1 VGQPSYGERQECSA
15 DLTEGAAVDSHADDD
30 VRMPEGGPEDE
41 LATSS
46 NACLS
51 MSLREAQQV
60 EAALSKQPA
69 VVPQLMAVLRRF
81 GSDHEVERQ
90 GSQAGR

>member
-1 VGQPSYGERQECSA
+1 M
-15 DLTEGAAVDSHADDD
+15 DSHADDD
-30 VRMPEGGPEDE
+30 FRMPEESPGDE
-41 LATSS
+41 LVTSS
-46 NACLS
+46 NAFLP
-51 MSLREAQQV
+51 MSLREAQLV

-90 GSQAGR
+90 SSQAGR